1 MGVLAGWAG
10 SFCCCFFLNSFVSQ
24 LSSPTFVSHKAIL
37 GDKKGDA
44 RSAAN
49 SSGQRI
55 YNSHPAFLLQRLYEG
70 LTGKPVWGTRTIVLD
85 VLAGCLCISRSISVH
100 LSLSFLLCVVDSRC
114 MSESTLVLGV
124 IPFIS
129 LGGGCGGGT
138 HSEAVVIC
146 SFHLHHRALYLN
158 T

>member
-1 MGVLAGWAG
+1 MTFSIGFPVFPKQVSLFRFLFCSGGRVGWLG
-10 SFCCCFFLNSFVSQ
+10 RIILLLFFFLNSFVSQ

-55 YNSHPAFLLQRLYEG
+55 YNSHPAFLLQRQYEG
-70 LTGKPVWGTRTIVLD
+70 LTGKPAWGTRTIVLD

-100 LSLSFLLCVVDSRC
+100 LSLSFLLCVLDSRC
-114 MSESTLVLGV
+114 
-124 IPFIS
+124 
-129 LGGGCGGGT
+129 
-138 HSEAVVIC
+138 IC
-146 SFHLHHRALYLN
+146 RMICRSIIY
-158 T
+158 

>member
-1 MGVLAGWAG
+1 MTFSIGFPVFPKQVSLFRFLFCSGGRVGWLG
-10 SFCCCFFLNSFVSQ
+10 RIILLLFFFEFICLPAFVAYICLPQS
-24 LSSPTFVSHKAIL
+24 FVSHKAIL

-55 YNSHPAFLLQRLYEG
+55 YNSHPAFLLQRQYEG

-100 LSLSFLLCVVDSRC
+100 LSLSFLLCVLDSRC
-114 MSESTLVLGV
+114 
-124 IPFIS
+124 
-129 LGGGCGGGT
+129 
-138 HSEAVVIC
+138 IC
-146 SFHLHHRALYLN
+146 RMICRSIIY
-158 T
+158 